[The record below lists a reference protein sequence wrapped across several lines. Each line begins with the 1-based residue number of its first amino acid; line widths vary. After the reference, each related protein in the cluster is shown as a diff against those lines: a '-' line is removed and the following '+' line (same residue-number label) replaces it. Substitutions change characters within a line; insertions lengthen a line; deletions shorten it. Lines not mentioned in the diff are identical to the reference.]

1 MKTVFKVIIAVAAAT
16 NLCNVSKA
24 NQDVQNAIVVPQ
36 NSHVEN
42 SAIVG
47 NINSKI
53 LNLIQKINDRTVAIN
68 NLDKQLGDL
77 MVQDGLYAKI
87 LVTSELVGTFAAF
100 KN

>member
-87 LVTSELVGTFAAF
+87 LGTSELVGTFAAF